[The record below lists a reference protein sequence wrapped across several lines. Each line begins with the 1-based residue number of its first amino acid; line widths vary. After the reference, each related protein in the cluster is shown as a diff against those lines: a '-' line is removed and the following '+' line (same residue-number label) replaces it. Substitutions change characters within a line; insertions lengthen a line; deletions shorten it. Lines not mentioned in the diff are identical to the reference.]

1 MFIESFILAAGSS
14 ERTGRVNKLLK
25 KYKDKPLIEHTI
37 QNYLVSKVSRNNIIT
52 GYEKEKI
59 VRIANKYNILTHHN
73 RDYKKGLLSSI
84 KIAIK
89 NINKNSTGVIIGL
102 ADMPLVKSK
111 DLNNLI
117 NQFLTYNSKRI
128 CVPICYNKIGN
139 PIIFPSKILKII
151 AKDIKRQNKDEGL
164 KSIVLK
170 KDYICVRA
178 SKGIHK
184 DFDKLSDY
192 TL

>member
-14 ERTGRVNKLLK
+14 ERTGKVNKLLK
-25 KYKDKPLIEHTI
+25 KYNDKPLIEHTI
-37 QNYLVSKVSRNNIIT
+37 RNYLDSRACRNNIIT
-52 GYEKEKI
+52 GYQNEKI
-59 VRIANKYNILTHHN
+59 ERIANKFNVLTYHN

-89 NINKNSTGVIIGL
+89 NINKNSAGVIIGL
-102 ADMPLVKSK
+102 ADMPLVKPK

-117 NQFLTYNSKRI
+117 NQFLTYNSKKI
-128 CVPICYNKIGN
+128 CVPICYNKVGN
-139 PIIFPSKILKII
+139 PIIFPSKILKSIE
-151 AKDIKRQNKDEGL
+151 KNIKRQNKDEGL
-164 KSIVLK
+164 KSIILE
-170 KDYICVRA
+170 KDYVTVKT

-192 TL
+192 